1 MGVPTRTS
9 YVLGIVTP
17 AEQPAAASFTAV
29 PRSLASTIS
38 PAISGA
44 LLATSFSNLPLVIS
58 VTVKAIYDV
67 ILLISFQN
75 RRPPEEEAPGDC

>member
-1 MGVPTRTS
+1 MPPGARRTTKERTS

-17 AEQPAAASFTAV
+17 VERPAAASFTAV

-44 LLATSFSNLPLVIS
+44 LLATSFSNLPIVIS
-58 VTVKAIYDV
+58 GTVKAIYDADV
-67 ILLISFQN
+67 ILLISFST
-75 RRPPEEEAPGDC
+75 